1 MSQNPSNDTPNTHF
15 GADELPEEEW
25 LKFYRLM
32 DSLETKV
39 SSGEKLSEDETEFY
53 EKYHKVYRLHMELGK
68 RLPEIMALEEKIT
81 VLTEKGSQALEKINK
96 TLEKG
101 EST

>member
-1 MSQNPSNDTPNTHF
+1 MSQNPSNDTSNAP
-15 GADELPEEEW
+15 LSEEEW

-81 VLTEKGSQALEKINK
+81 VLTEKG
-96 TLEKG
+96 

>member
-1 MSQNPSNDTPNTHF
+1 MSQIPSNDTSNAPLT
-15 GADELPEEEW
+15 EEEW

>member
-1 MSQNPSNDTPNTHF
+1 MSQNPSNDTSNAPLT
-15 GADELPEEEW
+15 EEEW

-53 EKYHKVYRLHMELGK
+53 EKYHKVYRLHLELGK

>member
-1 MSQNPSNDTPNTHF
+1 MSQIPSNDTSNAPLT
-15 GADELPEEEW
+15 EEEW

-32 DSLETKV
+32 DSLEEKV

-81 VLTEKGSQALEKINK
+81 VLTEKGSQEIEKLNK
-96 TLEKG
+96 TLEKR
-101 EST
+101 

>member
-1 MSQNPSNDTPNTHF
+1 MSQNPSNDTSNAPLT
-15 GADELPEEEW
+15 EEEW

>member
-1 MSQNPSNDTPNTHF
+1 MSQNPSNDTSNAPLT
-15 GADELPEEEW
+15 EEEW

-68 RLPEIMALEEKIT
+68 GFPR
-81 VLTEKGSQALEKINK
+81 N
-96 TLEKG
+96 
-101 EST
+101 

>member
-1 MSQNPSNDTPNTHF
+1 MSQNPSNDTSNAHF

-25 LKFYRLM
+25 IKFCHLM

-68 RLPEIMALEEKIT
+68 RLPEIMALEEKLEG
-81 VLTEKGSQALEKINK
+81 LTEKASQEIEKLNK
-96 TLEKG
+96 TLEKR
-101 EST
+101 

>member
-1 MSQNPSNDTPNTHF
+1 MSQIPSNDTSNAPLT
-15 GADELPEEEW
+15 EEEW

-81 VLTEKGSQALEKINK
+81 VLTEKG
-96 TLEKG
+96 

>member
-1 MSQNPSNDTPNTHF
+1 MSQIPSNDTSNAPLT
-15 GADELPEEEW
+15 EEEW

-32 DSLETKV
+32 DSLEEKV

-81 VLTEKGSQALEKINK
+81 VLTEKG
-96 TLEKG
+96 
-101 EST
+101 ESI

>member
-1 MSQNPSNDTPNTHF
+1 MSQNPSNDTSNAPLT
-15 GADELPEEEW
+15 EEER

>member
-1 MSQNPSNDTPNTHF
+1 MSQNPSNDTSNAPLT
-15 GADELPEEEW
+15 EEEW
-25 LKFYRLM
+25 LKFYRFM

-68 RLPEIMALEEKIT
+68 RLPEIMALEEKLEG
-81 VLTEKGSQALEKINK
+81 LTEKASQEIEKLNK
-96 TLEKG
+96 TLEKR
-101 EST
+101 

>member
-1 MSQNPSNDTPNTHF
+1 MSQIPSNDTSNAPLT
-15 GADELPEEEW
+15 EEEW

-81 VLTEKGSQALEKINK
+81 VLTEKGSQEIEKLNK
-96 TLEKG
+96 TLEKR
-101 EST
+101 

>member
-1 MSQNPSNDTPNTHF
+1 MSQNPSNDTSNAPLT
-15 GADELPEEEW
+15 EEEW

-96 TLEKG
+96 TLEKR
-101 EST
+101 

>member
-1 MSQNPSNDTPNTHF
+1 MSQNPSNDTSNAPLT
-15 GADELPEEEW
+15 EEEW

-68 RLPEIMALEEKIT
+68 RLPEIMALEEKLEG
-81 VLTEKGSQALEKINK
+81 LTEKASQEIEKLNK
-96 TLEKG
+96 TLEKR
-101 EST
+101 

>member
-1 MSQNPSNDTPNTHF
+1 MSQNPSNDTSNAP
-15 GADELPEEEW
+15 LSEEEW

-81 VLTEKGSQALEKINK
+81 VLTEKR
-96 TLEKG
+96 

>member
-1 MSQNPSNDTPNTHF
+1 MSQIPSNDTSNAPLT
-15 GADELPEEEW
+15 EEEW

-68 RLPEIMALEEKIT
+68 PLPEIMALEEKIT
-81 VLTEKGSQALEKINK
+81 VLTEKG
-96 TLEKG
+96 